1 MIKFIKKMLEKRRIK
16 KIVKELNKPRKYI
29 Y

>member
-1 MIKFIKKMLEKRRIK
+1 MIFIIK
-16 KIVKELNKPRKYI
+16 KIIYYYKIKKINKKLNKPRKYI